1 MPVAAVARCLSLVVL
16 VSAPVCA
23 LAIEAAPSTEQ
34 ANAAYRRSLNAELR
48 REGAKATPSP
58 MVQTLLE
65 SMKIAAVQG
74 CQGIDPERTACI
86 VELDSPMG
94 DGYEAYRFRR
104 DGADWQIVEEQDTP
118 PPQPDIAQVQA
129 LLRAHLAELAG
140 QQKAPKDEAEFRA
153 FATSLTVTAL
163 ESCQLDRDTGALECD
178 AQLHTPSQGKG
189 SKPLRFELKEAT
201 WSLLPD

>member
-1 MPVAAVARCLSLVVL
+1 MPVAAVARCLSLFAL
-16 VSAPVCA
+16 ASAPVCA
-23 LAIEAAPSTEQ
+23 LALDAAPSTEQ
-34 ANAAYRRSLNAELR
+34 ANAAYRRSLDAELR
-48 REGAKATPSP
+48 KEAAKASPSP

-74 CQGIDPERTACI
+74 CQPIDPERSACI

-94 DGYEAYRFRR
+94 AGYEAYRFRR
-104 DGADWQIVEEQDTP
+104 DDAGWQMVEEQEAP
-118 PPQPDIAQVQA
+118 LPQPDLARVQA
-129 LLRAHLAELAG
+129 LVREHLAQLAG
-140 QQKAPKDEAEFRA
+140 QQKSPKDAAEFRA
-153 FATSLTVTAL
+153 FAASLTVTAL

-189 SKPLRFELKEAT
+189 SKPLRFELKDAS